1 MGLFRFKTNKKSATT
16 SAERPR
22 LNYGSPFAIKEA
34 YNSIRTKLI
43 FTGKGE
49 KCPVFAVT
57 SSLASDGKSTNA
69 VSLAVSIAMAEQR
82 VLLIDAD
89 MRKPSVHRYFGL
101 ECKNGL
107 SEILAGLTT
116 EIKLRSTDTEGLSVL
131 TAGQIPPNPA
141 ELLGS
146 KQLDMLLDYV
156 RQYFDYVIIDTP
168 PAGILSDAATIAKY
182 CDATLY
188 VVRQDLANSTQIL
201 NAIQSLVSVGT
212 DIIGCVLNQTQAG
225 TTRYGY
231 GSKYGSYGYNNYG
244 YKGYGYKYSSY
255 GKRNSRYQEAEELS
269 REIEDTARDE

>member
-1 MGLFRFKTNKKSATT
+1 MALFRMNKNKKSTAG

-22 LNYGSPFAIKEA
+22 LNKSSPFAIKEA

-101 ECKNGL
+101 EAKNGL

-146 KQLDMLLDYV
+146 KQMDMLLDYV

-168 PAGILSDAATIAKY
+168 PVNIVTDASIISDKITGYIFIVQSGKNHI
-182 CDATLY
+182 
-188 VVRQDLANSTQIL
+188 QDLKAAVSQIEEMNGDIVGVIL
-201 NAIQSLVSVGT
+201 NDPENKAEAHYSYHY
-212 DIIGCVLNQTQAG
+212 NKYY
-225 TTRYGY
+225 RYDR
-231 GSKYGSYGYNNYG
+231 
-244 YKGYGYKYSSY
+244 YKYY
-255 GKRNSRYQEAEELS
+255 GESTSEKKK
-269 REIEDTARDE
+269 

>member
-1 MGLFRFKTNKKSATT
+1 MGLFRFKSKKKSAPA
-16 SAERPR
+16 SAEHPR

-89 MRKPSVHRYFGL
+89 MRKPSIHRYFGL

-168 PAGILSDAATIAKY
+168 PVNIVTDACVISDKITGYIF
-182 CDATLY
+182 
-188 VVRQDLANSTQIL
+188 VVQSGKNHVQDLKDAFGQVEEMHGDIVGIIL
-201 NAIQSLVSVGT
+201 NDPDNRAEAHYSY
-212 DIIGCVLNQTQAG
+212 
-225 TTRYGY
+225 RYN
-231 GSKYGSYGYNNYG
+231 KYFRYD
-244 YKGYGYKYSSY
+244 KYKYY
-255 GKRNSRYQEAEELS
+255 GENPIGKQK
-269 REIEDTARDE
+269 

>member
-1 MGLFRFKTNKKSATT
+1 MALFRMNKNKKSTAGA
-16 SAERPR
+16 AERPR
-22 LNYGSPFAIKEA
+22 LNKSSPFAIKEA

-101 ECKNGL
+101 EAKNGL

-146 KQLDMLLDYV
+146 KQMDMLLDYV

-168 PAGILSDAATIAKY
+168 PVNIVTDASIISDKITGYIFIVQSGKNHI
-182 CDATLY
+182 
-188 VVRQDLANSTQIL
+188 QDLKAAFSQIEEMNGDIVGVIL
-201 NAIQSLVSVGT
+201 NDPDDKAEAHYSYHY
-212 DIIGCVLNQTQAG
+212 NKYY
-225 TTRYGY
+225 RYAR
-231 GSKYGSYGYNNYG
+231 
-244 YKGYGYKYSSY
+244 YKYYGENSSD
-255 GKRNSRYQEAEELS
+255 KKK
-269 REIEDTARDE
+269 